1 MISML
6 IQKIAISWVT
16 LIVSAVILL
25 LIAIVVLVDKIRK
38 IIKKEQ

>member
-6 IQKIAISWVT
+6 IEKIAISWVT
-16 LIVSAVILL
+16 LITSAVILL

-38 IIKKEQ
+38 IIKKEL